1 MLLPRYIVPGVLFF
15 FVCKLTPS
23 HSQRATTDTAFLAIS
38 KKKSISLYTESIQRQ
53 SRLYN
58 GTDYIIYLPKYEE
71 HPYFKS
77 DDWTYGSIT
86 YWGDLYE
93 NVALLYDLTI
103 DQVITEHNRG
113 NPIKLIAE
121 KIDAFAILDHSFV
134 RLQRDSSNSISEGF
148 YDRLYD
154 GAVKVF
160 AKHQKI
166 HREKLDAKEIIP
178 RFDESTRYYI
188 YKDGAYNSVKS
199 KGSVIQVFENHKQ
212 EVKNFIRKNQIRFKN
227 NRDVAIVR
235 ITKFY
240 DGLNN

>member
-15 FVCKLTPS
+15 LSCKITPS
-23 HSQRATTDTAFLAIS
+23 HSQRATADTAFLA
-38 KKKSISLYTESIQRQ
+38 KKKSITLYTESIQRQ

-58 GTDYIIYLPKYEE
+58 GTDYIVYLPKYEE

-77 DDWTYGSIT
+77 DDWTYGSIM

-121 KIDAFAILDHSFV
+121 KIEAFTIFDHSFV

-166 HREKLDAKEIIP
+166 HREKLEAKEIIP
-178 RFDESTRYYI
+178 RFDESTRYFI
-188 YKDGAYNSVKS
+188 YKGGLYNSVKS
-199 KGSVIQVFENHKQ
+199 KGSVVQLFQDHKQ
-212 EVKNFIRKNQIRFKN
+212 EVKNFIRKNDIRFKN
-227 NRDVAIVR
+227 NRAAAIVH

-240 DGLNN
+240 DGLKN